1 MIKTEL
7 DEQPPSIKI
16 AFLDVGQADTI
27 VISSPDTHEAIV
39 VDCVDPKAV
48 LNYLT
53 REQIKYLR
61 GIIITHLHADHYS
74 GVANLLNNSHQVPG
88 MQECEVV
95 AFNEIFNQKNL
106 KQLMPDSDGHSSS
119 YEQPLV
125 GGKRLIP
132 ISLSNLFDWCTQNK
146 RKCANLKVERRPLP
160 FEGTLA
166 KSLQLLHPYF
176 ADYLD
181 LKTKSLNNTSVVLR
195 VIGPGS
201 NALLTGDIEPGGWQ
215 LLLANHQDL
224 QSDVLKF
231 PHHGAWKDADADSLL
246 DNVKPSI
253 VVMSVG
259 TEGHVYNHPNPHV
272 FSALSRHPHVRVLC
286 TQATGQCQQLVE
298 NQRDSVVHQ
307 FRAEADKNGH
317 ELFLS
322 KKGCPCAG
330 TVIIELGEKAQ
341 VLQPELKFHREL
353 IIEPHFKSH
362 QCNIK
367 QASAIDQVSLT
378 RMEIQTS

>member
-7 DEQPPSIKI
+7 DEKPPGIKI

-27 VISSPDTHEAIV
+27 VISSPDTQEAIV

-74 GVANLLNNSHQVPG
+74 GVANLLNNCHQIPG

-106 KQLMPDSDGHSSS
+106 KQLMPDADGHSSS

-125 GGKRLIP
+125 GGKSLIP
-132 ISLSNLFDWCTQNK
+132 LSLSNLFDWCQQNK
-146 RKCANLKVERRPLP
+146 LKCANLKVERRSLPL
-160 FEGTLA
+160 EGTLA

-201 NALLTGDIEPGGWQ
+201 SALLTGDIEPEGWQ
-215 LLLANHQDL
+215 LLLANCHDL

-231 PHHGAWKDADADSLL
+231 PHHGAWKDANVGSLL
-246 DNVKPSI
+246 DSVKPSI

-272 FSALSRHPHVRVLC
+272 FSALSRHPHIRVLC
-286 TQATGQCQQLVE
+286 TEATEQCQQLVQNE
-298 NQRDSVVHQ
+298 RDSVLHR
-307 FRAEADKNGH
+307 FNTEADKNGH
-317 ELFLS
+317 RHFLS

-330 TVIIELGEKAQ
+330 TIIIELDNEPH
-341 VLQPELKFHREL
+341 VLQPEIRFHRSL
-353 IIEPHFKSH
+353 IIEPHFKAHKCSW
-362 QCNIK
+362 
-367 QASAIDQVSLT
+367 
-378 RMEIQTS
+378 